1 MATSVKICGCARIA
15 DAKQAADLGAWA
27 VGMIMWPGSP
37 RACPPEVAEEISAS
51 LRRRLHLAG
60 VFVNATLDEVALA
73 ADRYSLAIL
82 QLHGDEG
89 PAYAR
94 EAARRTGA
102 KVMKAMPARDAAAV
116 RDLERFHTDFH
127 LLDAHV
133 PGLRGGTGE
142 NFDWELARRHSGHSP
157 LVLSGGLNPENVGDA
172 VAAVEP
178 FAVDVASGVEASPG
192 VKDPERVEAFFAA
205 VAATA
210 PVIDPEQAPA

>member
-1 MATSVKICGCARIA
+1 MAPSVKICGCARTE

-27 VGMIMWPGSP
+27 VGMIMWSASP
-37 RACPPEVAEEISAS
+37 RACPPEVAEEISAT
-51 LRRRLHLAG
+51 LRRRVELAG

-192 VKDPERVEAFFAA
+192 VKDPERVEAFFDA

>member
-1 MATSVKICGCARIA
+1 MATSVKICGCARTE

-51 LRRRLHLAG
+51 LRRRLHLAA

-73 ADRYSLAIL
+73 ADRYSLSIL

-102 KVMKAMPARDAAAV
+102 KVMKAIPARDAAAV

-142 NFDWELARRHSGHSP
+142 NFDWELARRHAGHTP

-192 VKDPERVEAFFAA
+192 VKDPERMEAFFAA

-210 PVIDPEQAPA
+210 PVIDPEEAPA

>member
-1 MATSVKICGCARIA
+1 MATSVKICGCARTE

-27 VGMIMWPGSP
+27 LGMIMWSGSP
-37 RACPPEVAEEISAS
+37 RACPPEVAEEISAT
-51 LRRRLHLAG
+51 LRRRVQLAG

-73 ADRYSLAIL
+73 ADRYSLSIL

-102 KVMKAMPARDAAAV
+102 KVMKAIPARDAAAV

-142 NFDWELARRHSGHSP
+142 NFDWELARRHSGHTP
-157 LVLSGGLNPENVGDA
+157 LVLSGGLKPENVGDA

>member
-37 RACPPEVAEEISAS
+37 RACPAEVAEEISAS

>member
-205 VAATA
+205 VAATE